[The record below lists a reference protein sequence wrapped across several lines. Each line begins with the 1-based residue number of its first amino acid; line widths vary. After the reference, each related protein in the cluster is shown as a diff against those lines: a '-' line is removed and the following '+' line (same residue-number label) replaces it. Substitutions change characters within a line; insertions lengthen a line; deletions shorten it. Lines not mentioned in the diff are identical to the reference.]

1 MMVAGKTYKTAV
13 VVIPP
18 EDTWAPI
25 QAIREKYDRA
35 FQRWMPHITLLYPFR
50 SRPDFELAAVRL
62 TQACDSIASF
72 KVTLASFDVF
82 RHSRD
87 SYVLWLAPKPKEAL
101 IDLQTALW
109 RAFPDCDDVR
119 RFAGGYTPH
128 LSVGQVRGREQMQQL
143 VSAFS
148 QDWGAITFQVSV
160 VSLIWR
166 DDPPRD
172 VFRVVQT
179 IALGIA

>member
-25 QAIREKYDRA
+25 QAIREKHDRA
-35 FQRWMPHITLLYPFR
+35 FQRWMPHITLLYPFHPP
-50 SRPDFELAAVRL
+50 PDFELAAARL
-62 TQACDSIASF
+62 TRACESIASF
-72 KVTLASFDVF
+72 EVTLASFDVF
-82 RHSRD
+82 RHSQQ
-87 SYVLWLAPKPKEAL
+87 SYTLWLAPKPKEAL
-101 IDLQTALW
+101 IELQTVLW

-119 RFAGGYTPH
+119 RFAGGFAPH

-143 VSAFS
+143 VAALSR
-148 QDWGAITFQVSV
+148 DWEIITFEVSV

-166 DDPPRD
+166 DDPPHD

-179 IALGIA
+179 FALGTA